1 MAVMGAC
8 EFNYFKDIVL
18 SQRLDLLKNYNL

>member
-1 MAVMGAC
+1 MALMAAL
-8 EFNYFKDIVL
+8 EFNYFKEILL

>member
-1 MAVMGAC
+1 MALMGAC
-8 EFNYFKDIVL
+8 EFNYFKEILL